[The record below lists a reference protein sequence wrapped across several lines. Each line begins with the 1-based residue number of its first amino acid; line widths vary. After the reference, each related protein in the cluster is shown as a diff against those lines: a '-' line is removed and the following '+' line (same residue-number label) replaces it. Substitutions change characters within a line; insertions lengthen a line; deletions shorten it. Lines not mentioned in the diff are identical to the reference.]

1 MFIRSDLK
9 DRAKVILRTSYWYAL
24 LVSFILSLF
33 GASGGW
39 SSGFPKTE
47 NGSFSNIDF
56 RILGFILGLI
66 TIASLF
72 ALLLRIFLGYPLEVA
87 GRKFFIENARGKTD
101 LNYLGYSF
109 KENRYL
115 RFVKVMFLKNLF
127 ILGWTLLFIIPGII
141 KTYAYRMVPYILAD
155 YPEMDYRE
163 ALRMS
168 NEMTMGVKLDIWV
181 LDLSFIGWYLLGILA
196 CGIGVIFVVPYHEA
210 TNAELYI
217 KLLDI
222 YNKKNYNNVDEE
234 DDDTVLDNQTF

>member
-33 GASGGW
+33 GSSGGW
-39 SSGFPKTE
+39 SSGFPKAE
-47 NGSFSNIDF
+47 NSSFSNIDF

-72 ALLLRIFLGYPLEVA
+72 ALLLRIFLGYPLEVS
-87 GRKFFIENARGKTD
+87 GRKFFVENARGKTD

-115 RFVKVMFLKNLF
+115 QFVKVMFLKNLF

-168 NEMTMGVKLDIWV
+168 NDMTMGVKLDIWV
-181 LDLSFIGWYLLGILA
+181 LDLSFIGWYLLGMLA

-217 KLLDI
+217 KLLDL
-222 YNKKNYNNVDEE
+222 YNKKNHNNVTEE
-234 DDDTVLDNQTF
+234 DDDIVLDNQTF